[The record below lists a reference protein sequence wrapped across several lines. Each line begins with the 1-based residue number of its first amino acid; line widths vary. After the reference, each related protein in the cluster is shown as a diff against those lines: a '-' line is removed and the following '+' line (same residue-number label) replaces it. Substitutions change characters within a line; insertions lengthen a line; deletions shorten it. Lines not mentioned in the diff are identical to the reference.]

1 MDIQTLTSF
10 FLHYGAGFIF
20 LIVLLEYM
28 NFPGLPA
35 GLVMPLAGIW
45 AAKGQISFAV
55 AMALTVGA
63 GLLGSWI
70 LYFLGRLGGSV
81 LLPWYLKRFPKQE
94 ALIAKNM
101 DKMCIRDRGRRERRG
116 ERRIC
121 GEAPLRQYADLTNP
135 LRLLLFFRPYHPV
148 VFLLQHPDRMVEEFV
163 VRRGDANLLAQ
174 ADDGSGEHG
183 HLGLAAVLDVL
194 EGGGLVVVGH
204 SLQVVEVVRRVALL
218 LSLIHIWIRPAV
230 R

>member
-35 GLVMPLAGIW
+35 GVVMPLAGIW
-45 AAKGQISFAV
+45 AAKGQISFAA

-101 DKMCIRDRGRRERRG
+101 DMLKKRGASGVFFGKLIPMVRTIIPIPAGVIKMDFVTYSVSSAGGIFIWNFVLVGAGYWMGDG
-116 ERRIC
+116 
-121 GEAPLRQYADLTNP
+121 ALR
-135 LRLLLFFRPYHPV
+135 
-148 VFLLQHPDRMVEEFV
+148 VF
-163 VRRGDANLLAQ
+163 G
-174 ADDGSGEHG
+174 
-183 HLGLAAVLDVL
+183 
-194 EGGGLVVVGH
+194 
-204 SLQVVEVVRRVALL
+204 
-218 LSLIHIWIRPAV
+218 
-230 R
+230 